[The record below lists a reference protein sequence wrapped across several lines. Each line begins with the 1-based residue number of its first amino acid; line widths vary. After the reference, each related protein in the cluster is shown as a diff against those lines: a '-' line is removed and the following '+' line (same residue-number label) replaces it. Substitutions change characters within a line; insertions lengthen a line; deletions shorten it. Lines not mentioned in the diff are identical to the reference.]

1 MMKAATVQS
10 IRILMIEDH
19 LVVQAGLRLLIE
31 TRPGLLVVGNAT
43 NQTDALILAAREQPD
58 IILLDLDLGG
68 KDGLDLLPD
77 LQTAAHKARI
87 LVLTGLSDSEAHRKA
102 VRMGVHGLVLKE
114 QAPEMLLKAI
124 EKVHSGEFWLE
135 RSMLASVL
143 TGMISEEA
151 RAITAEESRIATL
164 TEREREV
171 LALVS
176 EGLKNKQISMRL
188 SITQTTVGHHLTS
201 IFAKL
206 GVQTRLELVVFDH
219 RHGLTKRSN

>member
-1 MMKAATVQS
+1 MKAATTQS

-31 TRPGLLVVGNAT
+31 TRSGLIVVGNAA

-77 LQTAAHKARI
+77 LQTSAPQARI
-87 LVLTGLSDSEAHRKA
+87 LVLTGISDSETHRRA
-102 VRMGVHGLVLKE
+102 VRLGVHGLVHKE
-114 QAPEMLLKAI
+114 QAPEVLLKAI
-124 EKVHSGEFWLE
+124 EKVYHGEYWLE

-143 TGMISEEA
+143 SGIISEETK
-151 RAITAEESRIATL
+151 AITAEEARIATL
-164 TEREREV
+164 TEREHEV

-176 EGLKNKQISMRL
+176 EGLKNKQISTRL